1 MTRLRKCLLL
11 SAFLPVLVGLA
22 ACGSGSSR
30 PTLAQCPKALPGISG
45 GGSPG
50 IEGETVKAEPV
61 SALICRWRG
70 NERGGIERDEIVA
83 RGAGLTRLVRA
94 LNSLEPGQEGVY
106 AGSSEPE
113 GGYACPNGPP
123 LEYLVDLRYPE
134 ASDIEVEV
142 EYDACGDVRT
152 EDGYW
157 WASGELEKVM
167 DALLAGW
174 VPVRHRS
181 KPPFFTT
188 P

>member
-1 MTRLRKCLLL
+1 VARLGKSILAPALLL
-11 SAFLPVLVGLA
+11 LVVGVA
-22 ACGSGSSR
+22 ACGSTASG
-30 PTLAQCPKALPGISG
+30 PLLAHCPKGLPGISG

-50 IEGETVKAEPV
+50 IEGETVKTEPS

-70 NERGGIERDEIVA
+70 NEHDGIERDEIVA
-83 RGAGLTRLVRA
+83 RGAGLTRLVDA
-94 LNSLEPGQEGVY
+94 LNSLAPGQEGD
-106 AGSSEPE
+106 
-113 GGYACPNGPP
+113 YACPDGPP
-123 LEYLVDLRYPE
+123 LEYLVDLRYLE

-167 DALLAGW
+167 NALLAGW